1 MRKWTLPIAVLMVTL
16 LAVSSSAISPAAA
29 TAVWKDINPTAYL
42 NPAENPDLAAVVMF
56 PGSPPEGWAVGTAQP
71 PTNATTSLPGIFHY
85 DGEFWNLVPAPRFP
99 DFPSTQCPYNLRGL
113 SFGPPNNPINKDDGW
128 AVGEA
133 VRFPSIGGIPPSANQ
148 NCIRNAVAIHW
159 DGVSWKVQMSGLSG
173 LNAGNL
179 TSVFMVSSTDV
190 WAVGQDTSPCPACKG
205 TIWHWTG
212 VPGLGGGWNLVAT
225 VPDAL
230 KSVFMVSSTEG
241 WAVGRNSAS
250 GGIYHYFAGGWTAVP
265 SPFPPCAV
273 GVVCELN
280 SVFMISATEGWS
292 VGTDGVILHYS
303 QGIWSGPVSPGTTT
317 QELLSVFMVS
327 SGEGWA
333 VGGGPVTQ
341 TVATILH
348 YTGGIWSAL
357 PINMIPISPTA
368 GFALASVFFTTATD
382 GWAVGTDGVIVH
394 FDGSNW
400 GSVTSPSINNFTSVN
415 FGPPLTGPVNP
426 NDGWAVGNVSL
437 RNGEPTIFHWNGFVW
452 TKGTAIGTM
461 NDLNS
466 VFMLS
471 TGDAWTVG
479 GGRNPT
485 ASCGSSYAFPGLCPV
500 ILHFTGGAWN
510 TVTPPPGAYRLKS
523 VFMVSPTEGWAV
535 GEQAGTP
542 PTGILLHY
550 TVTGGVGTW
559 GIFPGPPAIGGLD
572 SVFMLGAYEGWA
584 VGDNSTILHY
594 TVTGGVGTW
603 NIVPVSGS
611 PTLSSDANLTS
622 IFMLS
627 PTSGWIVGGI
637 QAQGSFSA
645 GPVILYWDGLKWSQV
660 ATPSIPGGI
669 SSTGHTSATLK
680 SVFCSG
686 PNDCWTA
693 GFPGKLFATLFH
705 WDGFAWTHV
714 VTTPALIGEV
724 PPILTSIYL
733 TGPDP
738 GWIVGADPEFP
749 SPLTQSFSVP
759 GTMVTAL
766 STMLRASP
774 TVVSATSTV
783 TVVSTVTTL
792 TTFLTGVTGVTT
804 SQQTTGLSTSTT
816 IVPPLGP
823 SGFLV
828 PVILAIV
835 VALAVGLVA
844 ILLLLGRRRR
854 PRRPVVLYPVPR
866 RP

>member
-1 MRKWTLPIAVLMVTL
+1 MRKWMFPIAVLMVTL
-16 LAVSSSAISPAAA
+16 LVVSSSAISPAAA

-42 NPAENPDLAAVVMF
+42 NPPENPDLGAVVMF
-56 PGSPPEGWAVGTAQP
+56 PGSPREGWAVGTAQP

-99 DFPSTQCPYNLRGL
+99 DFPSTQCPYNLKGL
-113 SFGPPNNPINKDDGW
+113 SFGPPNNPISKNDGW
-128 AVGEA
+128 AVGQA
-133 VRFPSIGGIPPSANQ
+133 VRFPQEDGIAQSANQ
-148 NCIRNAVAIHW
+148 NCINNATAIHW

-173 LNAGNL
+173 PDAGEL
-179 TSVFMVSSTDV
+179 ASVFMVSPTDV
-190 WAVGQDTSPCPACKG
+190 WAVGENNTLVGCPVCHG

-225 VPDAL
+225 VPDVL
-230 KSVFMVSSTEG
+230 NSVFMVSSTEG
-241 WAVGRNSAS
+241 WAVGRNPST
-250 GGIYHYFAGGWTAVP
+250 GGRGIYHYFAGGWTAVP

-273 GVVCELN
+273 GICELA
-280 SVFMISATEGWS
+280 SVFMISATEGWA
-292 VGTDGVILHYS
+292 VGTNGVILHYS

-317 QELLSVFMVS
+317 QELFSVFMVS

-333 VGGGPVTQ
+333 VGGGSITQ

-357 PINMIPISPTA
+357 PINLIPVSPTVD
-368 GFALASVFFTTATD
+368 FSLASVFFTTATD
-382 GWAVGTDGVIVH
+382 GWAVGTAGLIVH
-394 FDGSNW
+394 FDGVNW

-437 RNGEPTIFHWNGFVW
+437 RDGEPTIFHWNGFFW

-461 NDLNS
+461 NNLNS

-471 TGDAWTVG
+471 TADAWTVG
-479 GGRNPT
+479 GGTNAT
-485 ASCGSSYAFPGLCPV
+485 ASCASSHMSPSLCPV

-510 TVTPPPGAYRLKS
+510 TVTPPPGVYTLKS
-523 VFMVSPTEGWAV
+523 VFMVNPTEGWAV
-535 GEQAGTP
+535 GEQAGSTS
-542 PTGILLHY
+542 ILLHY

-572 SVFMLGAYEGWA
+572 SVFMLGPYEGWA
-584 VGDNSTILHY
+584 VGDNKTILHY

-622 IFMLS
+622 VFMLS

-637 QAQGSFSA
+637 QANDSFSA

-669 SSTGHTSATLK
+669 SSIGHTSATLK

-686 PNDCWTA
+686 PNDCWAA
-693 GFPGKLFATLFH
+693 GLPGILLATLFH
-705 WDGFAWTHV
+705 WDGVAWTHV
-714 VTTPALIGEV
+714 TTTPALIGEV

-733 TGPDP
+733 TSPDA
-738 GWIVGADPEFP
+738 GWIVGSDPEFP
-749 SPLTQSFSVP
+749 SPLTQSFAFP
-759 GTMVTAL
+759 GTMVEAL

-774 TVVSATSTV
+774 TVVSTTSTSTV
-783 TVVSTVTTL
+783 FSTVTTL
-792 TTFLTGVTGVTT
+792 TTFLTGVTTYTT
-804 SQQTTGLSTSTT
+804 QLTSASSTSTT
-816 IVPPLGP
+816 IAPPPGS

-828 PVILAIV
+828 PVILAVV

-854 PRRPVVLYPVPR
+854 PRPPVVLYPIPR